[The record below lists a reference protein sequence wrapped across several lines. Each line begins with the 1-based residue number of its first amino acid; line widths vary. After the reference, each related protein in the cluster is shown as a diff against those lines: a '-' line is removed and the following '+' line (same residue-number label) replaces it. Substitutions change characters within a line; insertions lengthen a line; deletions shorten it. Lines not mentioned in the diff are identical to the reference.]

1 MRNKPRHQ
9 KSSRQKQGLSDCL
22 ACGGRVLIAMQALEA
37 SDGMSGGWFPLCPH
51 CYAHYC
57 ETATPAGRDY
67 FLDCLTEE
75 LFRRLARR

>member
-1 MRNKPRHQ
+1 
-9 KSSRQKQGLSDCL
+9 
-22 ACGGRVLIAMQALEA
+22 LIAMQALEA